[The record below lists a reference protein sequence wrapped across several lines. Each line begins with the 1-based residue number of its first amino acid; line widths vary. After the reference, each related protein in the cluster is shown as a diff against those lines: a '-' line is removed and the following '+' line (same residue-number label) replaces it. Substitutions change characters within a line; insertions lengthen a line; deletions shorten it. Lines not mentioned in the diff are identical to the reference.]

1 MHPPRRRRPA
11 GPLIASWRAGR
22 QAVFVVSALLA
33 IVLPLAA
40 ARAQAPLRVAA
51 TSTDL
56 KALVE
61 AVGGDRVEVDSLAA
75 PDQDPHAIEVKPAQ
89 LARLRGAALLV
100 RVGLDNEPWL
110 ARLKTEAAVVDVSTR
125 VALLQAQTPRLRAE
139 RVAHVHA
146 YGNPHYWL
154 DPANAW
160 PITEAIL
167 EALVR
172 LRPAD
177 QARFVTNRAAFLEA
191 LERRMAEWA
200 RMLQPFRGAKLVVI
214 HDSWAYFAERYGLD
228 IVAAAEPTPGVP
240 PSPAELAALVQRM
253 RESGVRIVL
262 ADAHAHPSLV
272 QALAARSGARVVTMQ
287 PSVPAA
293 GPARGDYIAF
303 IDDNVRRLA
312 EALAAR

>member
-1 MHPPRRRRPA
+1 MRPPRRRRLA
-11 GPLIASWRAGR
+11 GPLVAWWLAGR
-22 QAVFVVSALLA
+22 QAGFFISALLV
-33 IVLPLAA
+33 IVLPLAT

-100 RVGLDNEPWL
+100 RVGLDSEPWL
-110 ARLKTEAAVVDVSTR
+110 ARLKTDAAVVDVSVR
-125 VALLQAQTPRLRAE
+125 VSLLQAQTPRLRAE
-139 RVAHVHA
+139 RAAHVHA

-154 DPANAW
+154 DPANVW

-177 QARFVTNRAAFLEA
+177 QARFVANRAAFLEA

-200 RMLQPFRGAKLVVI
+200 RMLQPFRGTKLVVI

-287 PSVPAA
+287 PSVPAH
-293 GPARGDYIAF
+293 GPTRGDYIAF

-312 EALAAR
+312 ETLVAR

>member
-1 MHPPRRRRPA
+1 MRPPRRRRPA
-11 GPLIASWRAGR
+11 GPLVAWWLAGR
-22 QAVFVVSALLA
+22 QAGFVVSALLA

-110 ARLKTEAAVVDVSTR
+110 ARLKTDAAVVDVSAR
-125 VALLQAQTPRLRAE
+125 ISLLQAQTPRLRAE
-139 RVAHVHA
+139 RAAHVHA

-160 PITEAIL
+160 PITEAIID
-167 EALVR
+167 ALVR
-172 LRPAD
+172 QRPMD
-177 QARFVTNRAAFLEA
+177 QARFVANRAAFLEA

-200 RMLQPFRGAKLVVI
+200 RMLQPFRGTKLVVI

-240 PSPAELAALVQRM
+240 PSPAELAA
-253 RESGVRIVL
+253 
-262 ADAHAHPSLV
+262 
-272 QALAARSGARVVTMQ
+272 
-287 PSVPAA
+287 
-293 GPARGDYIAF
+293 
-303 IDDNVRRLA
+303 
-312 EALAAR
+312 